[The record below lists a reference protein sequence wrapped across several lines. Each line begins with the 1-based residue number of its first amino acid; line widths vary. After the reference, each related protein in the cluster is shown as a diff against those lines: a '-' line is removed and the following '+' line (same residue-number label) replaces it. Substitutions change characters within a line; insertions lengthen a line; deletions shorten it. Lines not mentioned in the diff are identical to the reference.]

1 MRARGDKTVASLTL
15 LTTMLDFREPGDL
28 GVFIDEQG
36 VSQREKID
44 RRRRHLLRQGTRAS
58 CSRRCAPTT

>member
-1 MRARGDKTVASLTL
+1 VLLARGDESVASVTL

-36 VSQREKID
+36 VRSRETAIG
-44 RRRRHLLRQGTRAS
+44 RGGIYPAPNLVS
-58 CSRRCAPTT
+58 CSRPCAPTT